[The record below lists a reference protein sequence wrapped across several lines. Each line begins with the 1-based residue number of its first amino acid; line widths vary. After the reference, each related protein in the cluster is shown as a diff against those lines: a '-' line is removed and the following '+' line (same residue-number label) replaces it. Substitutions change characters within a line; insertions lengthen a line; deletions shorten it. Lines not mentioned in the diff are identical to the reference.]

1 MKKLILSVISILLV
15 VSVFAQKEDYRK
27 RSTLGVSFFLNDFK
41 SAAEIKKNGL
51 GSVIRA
57 KNLFRTTRMD
67 PGMAV
72 SYLKGLSNHV
82 DFVGSLDGSF
92 VSYPIPNQVASS
104 NKDFLLDATAG
115 LNIKLL
121 SDKYWVV
128 PFADFGVGA
137 SKYLS
142 TYAAFVPIG
151 VGVQI
156 NLFDEAFIIINSQ
169 YRIAVTDKAATY
181 LYHSIGIAG
190 NIGKDR
196 KVEAP
201 KEVIIPV
208 VEAPKDRDGD
218 GIVDSLDACPD
229 QAGPA
234 SLNGCPDRDGDGIAD
249 KDDACPDV
257 AGLARY
263 KGCPIPD
270 TDKDGINDE
279 EDKCPTVPGVA
290 RYQGCPVP
298 DTDKDGVNDEEDK
311 CPNEAGPASNFGC
324 PVIAPEIIEK
334 VNVAAKKVFFAT
346 GSSKLLAKSYPAL
359 NSVVTVLTD
368 NPTYKVDIEGHTDT
382 TGTHEKNMVLSN
394 DRAASVKAYL
404 VSKGIDESRIKSEG
418 FGPDKPIATNKTA
431 AGKAKNRRVEMKLR
445 NY

>member
-41 SAAEIKKNGL
+41 TAAEIKKNGL

-82 DFVGSLDGSF
+82 DFAGSLDGSF

-128 PFADFGVGA
+128 PFADFGVGV

-151 VGVQI
+151 VGLQI

-208 VEAPKDRDGD
+208 VEVPKDRDGD

-249 KDDACPDV
+249 KDDKCINQRGTAK
-257 AGLARY
+257 Y
-263 KGCPIPD
+263 SGCPVPD
-270 TDKDGINDE
+270 SDKDGINDE
-279 EDKCPTVPGVA
+279 EDKCPAVPGLA
-290 RYQGCPVP
+290 RYGGCQIP
-298 DTDKDGVNDEEDK
+298 DRDNDGVNDEVDK
-311 CPNEAGPASNFGC
+311 CPDVAGSAANGGC
-324 PVIAPEIIEK
+324 PALEQYNFNYK
-334 VNVAAKKVFFAT
+334 NVQFAT
-346 GSSKLLAKSYPAL
+346 GSS
-359 NSVVTVLTD
+359 VLTVGAKAELDKLVTILSEHPQLKIAISGYTD
-368 NPTYKVDIEGHTDT
+368 N
-382 TGTHEKNMVLSN
+382 TGKAESNMVLSQK
-394 DRAASVKAYL
+394 RADAVKTYL
-404 VSKGIDESRIKSEG
+404 VSKGVSA
-418 FGPDKPIATNKTA
+418 DKLTATGYGIANPVADNKTTQGRA
-431 AGKAKNRRVEMKLR
+431 QNRRVEF
-445 NY
+445 NAGQ